1 MEDERIVALFLARDE
16 AAIAAAE
23 EKYGAALA
31 AVARGLLG
39 DAGAAEECVNDAWW
53 EAWNRIPPH
62 EPREY
67 LFPFLAKIVRAK
79 ALNRIRSLSAEKRR
93 GELTALTAEL
103 GDMLHSSREPERAAE
118 AADLADAVSRYLRG
132 VSAEKRRVF
141 LRRYW
146 YAESLREIA
155 DRCGMSESK
164 VKSLLWRARRE
175 LKKQLEKEGI
185 L

>member
-16 AAIAAAE
+16 AAIAEAE
-23 EKYGAALA
+23 EKYGPALK

-39 DAGAAEECVNDAWW
+39 DEGAAEECVNDAWW

-79 ALNRIRSLSAEKRR
+79 ALNRIRALSAEKRR

-103 GDMLHSSREPERAAE
+103 GDMLNSSR
-118 AADLADAVSRYLRG
+118 
-132 VSAEKRRVF
+132 
-141 LRRYW
+141 
-146 YAESLREIA
+146 
-155 DRCGMSESK
+155 
-164 VKSLLWRARRE
+164 
-175 LKKQLEKEGI
+175 
-185 L
+185 